1 MNLKKLKQA
10 EADFLFRYPGGFNH
24 PDMIEVGKRH
34 RMDKMISLTREA
46 FSKGNFE
53 RRDLVVENMG
63 TIINRSSMI
72 SMFEKPR
79 FRSFAKLLS
88 PVEKELLVDGIEQRI
103 YGNQQNGFETILDI
117 LKTGKLAKWSLISI
131 CPAYF
136 DPNFEVYVKP
146 TTVKK
151 IINVLELNQLH
162 YRPMP
167 DWEFYRIFRD
177 EINTMKIK
185 VDPALS
191 PSNAAFTGFLMM
203 SL

>member
-1 MNLKKLKQA
+1 MNLKKLKRA
-10 EADFLFRYPGGFNH
+10 ESDFLFRYPGGFNH